1 MQDTKAIISQ
11 IYSEIPQTSYG
22 DQVRYLQQKIKE
34 YADHPDSE
42 MIEKVCNKFI
52 GELMPEDKK
61 NAIYEQLT
69 LELNSV
75 KEQVNQAGALISEG
89 KYSDAFEIT
98 KKLSEMADR
107 RPIVEDDG
115 ESAYFNFSEEFEK
128 LIYIEIEHQNGRK
141 SEIGLKETPFPYF
154 DIYALNGSC
163 LIETERYS
171 EAAEEFKKASYWN
184 PASAYARFQYVVTF
198 LCRGMEKE
206 TWSLSIDNMKYLYR
220 KYDISQCYYF
230 LAHSYEAGDALE
242 AAVACH
248 ILANAYYRN
257 EDREQYMKVM
267 MKERGF
273 LPSHFTVEKFQE
285 LSERYRFPLN
295 PEKTAVKLAYE
306 TGSSLVDSDP
316 GKALYYL
323 KIANELSDAQE
334 IKEALEKAENM
345 LRNTRDE

>member
-1 MQDTKAIISQ
+1 MQDTKAIISN

-22 DQVRYLQQKIKE
+22 DQVRYLQQRIKE

-42 MIEKVCNKFI
+42 IIEKACNKFI
-52 GELMPEDKK
+52 SELMPEDRKQ
-61 NAIYEQLT
+61 AVYEQLT
-69 LELNSV
+69 LELNAV
-75 KEQVNQAGALISEG
+75 KEQVNLAGALISEG
-89 KYSDAFEIT
+89 KYSEAFEIT

-115 ESAYFNFSEEFEK
+115 ESAYYNFSEEFEK

-141 SEIGLKETPFPYF
+141 SEVRLKETPFPYF

-163 LIETERYS
+163 LIEAEQYN

-248 ILANAYYRN
+248 LLANAYYRN
-257 EDREQYMKVM
+257 ADREQYMKAM
-267 MKERGF
+267 MKETGF
-273 LPSHFTVEKFQE
+273 LPSHFTAEKLQE
-285 LSERYRFPLN
+285 LSEQYKFPLN
-295 PEKTAVKLAYE
+295 PEKTAVRLAYE
-306 TGSSLVDSDP
+306 TGNSLLNNDP
-316 GKALYYL
+316 GRAMYFL

-334 IKEALEKAENM
+334 IKDSLETAESM
-345 LRNTRDE
+345 LGNSES